1 MDKAVTF
8 MIDDETD
15 ELLNTVAQR
24 LERKRADTLRVLI
37 REKARDLQRADLQTG
52 EQTTKTGKGARHAA

>member
-1 MDKAVTF
+1 MDKAITF

-15 ELLNTVAQR
+15 ELLTAVARQ

-37 REKARDLQRADLQTG
+37 REKARALEGADLQTASKA
-52 EQTTKTGKGARHAA
+52 KTPKGGRHV